1 VTADPYV
8 DLATGT
14 LRNKLGI
21 SDADA
26 LARAEADLTRA
37 ALQELAVSR
46 LPGDYNLAHLLAFHK
61 AIFGDLYAWAGQ
73 VRTVSIAKPGTVFAP
88 PQFIESYAGE
98 VFGQLRRANYLRG
111 LARVDFVPL
120 IAHYYAE
127 INAIHPAREGN
138 GRAQRAFL
146 GQLADDAGWPIAWRR
161 MDAETNIVASQAGQR
176 GELAPL
182 VRMLGELIAGGER

>member
-1 VTADPYV
+1 VSEDPYV
-8 DLATGT
+8 DPTTGT
-14 LRNKLGI
+14 LHNKLGI
-21 SDADA
+21 TDADA

-37 ALQELAVSR
+37 ALQELAVNR
-46 LPGDYNLAHLLAFHK
+46 LPGEYDLAHLLAFHQ

-88 PQFIESYAGE
+88 PQFIESYATE
-98 VFGQLRRANYLRG
+98 VFGQLRRENCLRG
-111 LARVDFVPL
+111 LSLVEFVPR

-138 GRAQRAFL
+138 GRTQRAFL
-146 GQLADDAGWPIAWRR
+146 GQLADDAAWPIAWSR
-161 MDAETNIVASQAGQR
+161 MDPEANIVASRAGQR

-182 VRMLGELIAGGER
+182 VRMFGELIVGGAR